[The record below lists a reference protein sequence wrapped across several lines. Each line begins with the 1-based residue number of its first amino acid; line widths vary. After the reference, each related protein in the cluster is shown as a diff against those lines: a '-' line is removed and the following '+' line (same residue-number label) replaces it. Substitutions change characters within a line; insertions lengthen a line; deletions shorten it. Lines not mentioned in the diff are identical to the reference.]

1 MSHAEPYPRKRG
13 RIGLAV
19 ILGLVAALGLILF
32 PGVAGAKGKKKHHK
46 KKTPVTVM
54 TRNLYLGSDLT
65 QALNEAVQLGKPGH
79 QDSYADAV
87 GQVMQN
93 VNQTDFGKRAISL
106 AQEIKTS
113 RPDLVGLQ
121 EAALWRVQIP
131 TDGTPLNPNGTP
143 AVTVAYDFLQQLVDQ
158 LNTKAMTK
166 KQCRKKGIKP
176 NSAKCFR
183 GYRIVTSQDEF
194 DFESFADYDHDNGPN
209 GKTFDVTATT
219 SQADFAK
226 WLDGNDDTGVEF
238 GEIPAA
244 QCSDGIDNDGDGLID
259 YGPSPGA
266 NESSGPAP
274 GDANPLDGIQGT
286 PFPYDCESRLDNSE
300 TDSVTPSVDNPTG
313 QDPSGLPQDANFDHH
328 ALAGNHPPPVGTSED
343 NGTPFCPSFPTP
355 CPGSN
360 PPSPISYDSV
370 GNGLDA
376 PGITDCGSNPS
387 NLDNSADAGPAEF
400 PPGSGFAGF
409 GAASVPVCVFHGID
423 MDIRLTMRDAI
434 IARVGAG
441 VHTSNASGSHY
452 KTHLA
457 YAAGGIPIPVDRGFV
472 RTDANVRGHA
482 FNFVN
487 THLEAFDSNAT
498 TNPTNNGI
506 VARGKVR
513 EAQAQQLLAG
523 PLQSALPT
531 ILVGDLNSNNP
542 PVQQGDELAYN
553 VLTAGGFLE
562 RTATPTSCCY
572 DDITN
577 PNSPGRDHQ
586 VDHVMTND
594 PAISLR
600 RSFETTIF
608 ANGLW
613 SSDHAGVVSQLNL
626 PGGKKHHKHKKHKH

>member
-1 MSHAEPYPRKRG
+1 M
-13 RIGLAV
+13 GLALV
-19 ILGLVAALGLILF
+19 LGLVAALGLVLF
-32 PGVAGAKGKKKHHK
+32 PGVAGAKGKKKHK
-46 KKTPVTVM
+46 QKTPVTVM

-106 AQEIKTS
+106 AQEINSS

-131 TDGTPLNPNGTP
+131 TDGTPLNPNGTS
-143 AVTVAYDFLQQLVDQ
+143 AVTVAFDFTQQLLDQ
-158 LNTKAMTK
+158 LNAKAKTK
-166 KQCRKKGIKP
+166 KQCGATAKKRKAKGKKVKP
-176 NSAKCFR
+176 CFR
-183 GYRIVTSQDEF
+183 GYRLVTSQDEF
-194 DFESFADYDHDNGPN
+194 DFESFADFDHDNGPN
-209 GKTFDVTATT
+209 GKTFDVTGST
-219 SQADFAK
+219 SQDDFAK
-226 WLDGNDDTGVEF
+226 WLDGNDDTGNEF
-238 GEIPAA
+238 GEPPAA

-259 YGPSPGA
+259 YGPDVGV
-266 NESSGPAP
+266 NETSGPAL
-274 GDANPLDGIQGT
+274 GDDGSFGGIQGG
-286 PFPYDCESRLDNSE
+286 PAPSVPPWGCDSRLDNDE
-300 TDSVTPSVDNPTG
+300 AANPPTTDPN
-313 QDPSGLPQDANFDHH
+313 GLPQDANFDHSGF
-328 ALAGNHPPPVGTSED
+328 AGNFGSADE
-343 NGTPFCPSFPTP
+343 GTPPCTAAEITGVGGHSVCPTQV
-355 CPGSN
+355 
-360 PPSPISYDSV
+360 SYDSV

-376 PGITDCGSNPS
+376 AGITDCGSNPS
-387 NLDNSADAGPAEF
+387 LLDNSADKGPADGT
-400 PPGSGFAGF
+400 PGWPFSGVGYD
-409 GAASVPVCVFHGID
+409 GANVPVCVFHGID
-423 MDIRLTMRDAI
+423 MDVRLTMRDAI
-434 IARVGAG
+434 LARVGDG
-441 VHTSNASGSHY
+441 VKTSNASGEHY
-452 KTHLA
+452 KTHLQ
-457 YAAGGIPIPVDRGFV
+457 YTAGGIPIPVDRGFV

-531 ILVGDLNSNNP
+531 VLVGDLNSNNP

-562 RTATPTSCCY
+562 RTTTPTSCCY

-586 VDHVMTND
+586 VDHVMTNS
-594 PAISLR
+594 PLVTLR
-600 RSFETTIF
+600 RSFETTTF

-613 SSDHAGVVSQLNL
+613 SSDHAGVVSSLDL
-626 PGGKKHHKHKKHKH
+626 PGGAKKHKKHKK